1 MRGLGA
7 AMVVV
12 AVALAACSSSSSGD
26 KARAKSESVTA
37 VSQNILHG
45 AACAADT
52 DRCHAPDRVALF
64 TRQLAEAN
72 CPQLVGVQEANQG
85 IVDLFRESLPRI
97 CNGKY
102 RIVSDAD
109 PSLDREVVFTT
120 LPVLGSQRIRLA
132 GPLRTA
138 FWVRVAAPVGAVEF
152 VTTHLSS
159 GSDDRPC
166 DRQTC
171 PKPCKANDKVG
182 TCEARQVVDW
192 IDKVRVPDDVVIF
205 GGDLNAK
212 PNEPIAGVIRDSG
225 AIDTHL
231 AAKNPECNPTTGAE
245 CTSGRVDT
253 DMSDLTNGS
262 SRQTERIDYLW
273 LLTKRTCT
281 IGKPTGLF
289 NATPATNGPGGLAFP
304 SDHTGVTATVV
315 CPTAAQQRAAANKA
329 TVTTKAPTATTVAGA
344 VDPAVTA
351 AITTAFQTVFNGDVT
366 DIDAKLAAIEDGN
379 KLRASF
385 IDNYNKTKEIAS
397 KIRVR
402 IDALKLKDASHADV
416 TYTLLL
422 ENAAVLDHL
431 PGAAVREDGH
441 WLVSR
446 RTYCDV
452 STQGATTIPEPCR

>member
-1 MRGLGA
+1 
-7 AMVVV
+7 MVIV
-12 AVALAACSSSSSGD
+12 ATTLAACGSSGSGE
-26 KARAKSESVTA
+26 KAGAKPASVTA

-52 DRCHAPDRVALF
+52 DRCHAPARVALF
-64 TRQLAEAN
+64 TRQLADAN

-85 IVDLFRESLPRI
+85 IVDLFRESLPKI

-138 FWVRVAAPVGAVEF
+138 FWVRVAASVGTVEF
-152 VTTHLSS
+152 VMTHLSS

-166 DRQTC
+166 DPQTC
-171 PKPCKANDKVG
+171 PKPCQARDKVG

-192 IDKVRVPDDVVIF
+192 VRKLRVPDDVVIF

-212 PNEPIAGVIRDSG
+212 PNEPIAAVIRDDG
-225 AIDTHL
+225 AIDAHL
-231 AAKNPECNPTTGAE
+231 AAKNAECNPKTGAQ

-253 DMSDLTNGS
+253 DMSDLENGS
-262 SRQTERIDYLW
+262 SRETERIDYLW

-281 IGKPTGLF
+281 VGKPTGLF
-289 NATPATNGPGGLAFP
+289 NATPAASDPSGLAFP

-315 CPTAAQQRAAANKA
+315 CPTTAQQRAAAGKA
-329 TVTTKAPTATTVAGA
+329 TVTTKAPTTTTSAKP

-351 AITTAFQTVFNGDVT
+351 AITAAFQTVFNGDVT
-366 DIDAKLAAIEDGN
+366 DIDAKLAAIEDGER
-379 KLRASF
+379 LRPSF
-385 IDNYNKTKEIAS
+385 IENYNKTKEIAS

-402 IDALKLKDASHADV
+402 IDALKLKDKSHADV

-422 ENAAVLDHL
+422 DNAAVLDHL
-431 PGAAVREDGH
+431 PGAAVLEDGH
-441 WLVSR
+441 WLVTR

-452 STQGATTIPEPCR
+452 GTQGATTIPEPCR

>member
-1 MRGLGA
+1 MT
-7 AMVVV
+7 
-12 AVALAACSSSSSGD
+12 LAACGSSSSSGE
-26 KARAKSESVTA
+26 KAAGTRAAVTA

-45 AACAADT
+45 DACPAAT
-52 DRCHAPDRVALF
+52 DRCHVADRVALF
-64 TRQLAEAN
+64 TRQLADAN
-72 CPQLVGVQEANQG
+72 CPQLVGLEEANRA
-85 IVDLFRESLPRI
+85 IVDLFRESLPKI

-102 RIVSDAD
+102 RIVSDDD

-120 LPVLGSQRIRLA
+120 LPVLGSQRTRLA
-132 GPLRTA
+132 GLFRTA

-152 VTTHLSS
+152 VMTHLSS

-166 DRQTC
+166 DSQTC
-171 PKPCKANDKVG
+171 PKPCKASDKVG
-182 TCEARQVVDW
+182 TCQARQVVDR
-192 IDKVRVPDDVVIF
+192 IHKLRVADDVVIF

-212 PNEPIAGVIRDSG
+212 PNEPIARVIRDSG

-231 AAKNPECNPTTGAE
+231 AAKNPECNPTTGAH

-253 DMSDLTNGS
+253 DMSDLENGS
-262 SRQTERIDYLW
+262 SRETERIDYLW
-273 LLTKRTCT
+273 LLTKRSCT

-289 NATPATNGPGGLAFP
+289 NATPATNGPSGLAFP

-315 CPTAAQQRAAANKA
+315 CPTTAQQRAAASKA
-329 TVTTKAPTATTVAGA
+329 TVTTKAPTATTVAGP

-351 AITTAFQTVFNGDVT
+351 AITTAFQIVFNGDVT
-366 DIDAKLAAIEDGN
+366 DIEAKLAAIEDGDR
-379 KLRASF
+379 LRPSF
-385 IDNYNKTKEIAS
+385 IENYNKTKEIAS

-402 IDALKLKDASHADV
+402 IDALKLKDASRADV

-422 ENAAVLDHL
+422 DDAAVLDHL
-431 PGAAVREDGH
+431 PGAAVLKNGH

>member
-1 MRGLGA
+1 MA
-7 AMVVV
+7 IVAMM
-12 AVALAACSSSSSGD
+12 LAACSSSSSGD
-26 KARAKSESVTA
+26 KARAKSASVTA

-45 AACAADT
+45 EACAADT
-52 DRCHAPDRVALF
+52 DRCHIPDRVALF
-64 TRQLAEAN
+64 TRQLADAH
-72 CPQLVGVQEANQG
+72 CPQLVGLQEASQAT
-85 IVDLFRESLPRI
+85 VDLFRKSLPAI
-97 CNGKY
+97 CNGTY
-102 RIVSDAD
+102 RIVWDED

-132 GPLRTA
+132 GLFRTA
-138 FWVRVAAPVGAVEF
+138 FWVRVASSVGVVEF
-152 VTTHLSS
+152 VMTHLSS

-166 DRQTC
+166 DPTTC
-171 PKPCKANDKVG
+171 PKPCKAHDMVG
-182 TCEARQVVDW
+182 TCESRQVVAW
-192 IDKVRVPDDVVIF
+192 VHKLQVPGDIAIF

-212 PNEPIAGVIRDSG
+212 PNEPIARVIRDDG

-231 AAKNPECNPTTGAE
+231 AAKLPECNPKTGTQ

-253 DMSDLTNGS
+253 DMSDMSNGS
-262 SRQTERIDYLW
+262 SRETERIDYLW

-289 NATPATNGPGGLAFP
+289 NAAPATNGPGGLAFP

-315 CPTAAQQRAAANKA
+315 CPTTAQQRAAASKA
-329 TVTTKAPTATTVAGA
+329 TVTTKAPTATTVAGP
-344 VDPAVTA
+344 VDPATAA

-366 DIDAKLAAIEDGN
+366 DIDAKLAAIEDSDR
-379 KLRASF
+379 LRASF
-385 IDNYNKTKEIAS
+385 IDNYNKTKTIAS
-397 KIRVR
+397 RISVR
-402 IDALKLKDASHADV
+402 IDALKLEDASHADV

-422 ENAAVLDHL
+422 DNAAVLDHL
-431 PGAAVREDGH
+431 PGAAVLKDGH